1 MNSYAHVTPEGDEFQ
16 LRIIQS
22 LDDDP
27 MFGPTRYTLSA
38 EKGGAGFEIE
48 VDVAPGYYHF
58 LSAPA
63 RAALPESALAAAY
76 AALDTGLRE
85 PAEVSIC
92 TTGAVRL
99 HARTIAELL

>member
-1 MNSYAHVTPEGDEFQ
+1 MKSYEHVTPEGDEFQ
-16 LRIIQS
+16 LRIIQA
-22 LDDDP
+22 LDNDP

-38 EKGGAGFEIE
+38 ERGGDGFEIE

-63 RAALPESALAAAY
+63 RMDLPASALAAAY
-76 AALDTGLRE
+76 TALDTGLRE
-85 PAEVSIC
+85 PADVAIG

>member
-1 MNSYAHVTPEGDEFQ
+1 MKSYVHVTPEGDEFQ

-22 LDDDP
+22 LDNDP

-38 EKGGAGFEIE
+38 ERGVDGFEIE

-63 RAALPESALAAAY
+63 RMNLQESALKAAY

-85 PAEVSIC
+85 PADVSIGS
-92 TTGAVRL
+92 TGAVRL
-99 HARTIAELL
+99 HARTIAQLL

>member
-1 MNSYAHVTPEGDEFQ
+1 LKSYEHVTPEGDEFQ
-16 LRIIQS
+16 LRIIQA
-22 LDDDP
+22 LDNDP

-38 EKGGAGFEIE
+38 ERGGDGFEIE

-63 RAALPESALAAAY
+63 RMDLPASALAAAY

-85 PAEVSIC
+85 PADVAIG

>member
-1 MNSYAHVTPEGDEFQ
+1 LNTYEHVTPEGDEFQ

-38 EKGGAGFEIE
+38 ERGDDGFEIE

-63 RAALPESALAAAY
+63 RVNLPESALAAAY

-85 PAEVSIC
+85 PAEVSIG